1 MEQAK
6 ITDIA
11 QDRSEAKI
19 TLIGVPTKPS
29 VTGQILR
36 ALAVSGLVVGT
47 ISQSTNRS
55 ADDRI
60 DITFTVPNKL
70 GWRAMTQLMNLRT
83 AFDFDDV
90 LFDDHIGRVSLRGF
104 GMRADPGVLAK
115 FCETLA
121 RHRISIDLI
130 TTSELQIS
138 AVCHDSRLT
147 EAVRAL
153 SAAFQ
158 LPAVS
163 EPKVPAELGR

>member
-6 ITDIA
+6 ITDIGH
-11 QDRSEAKI
+11 DRSEAKI
-19 TLIGVPTKPS
+19 TLTGVPAKAS

-36 ALAVSGLVVGT
+36 ALASSGLIVGT
-47 ISQSTNRS
+47 ISQSAHRT

-70 GWRAMTQLMNLRT
+70 GWRAMTQLTGMRT
-83 AFDFDDV
+83 TFGFEDV
-90 LFDDHIGRVSLRGF
+90 LFDDHVGRVRLRGF
-104 GMRADPGVLAK
+104 GIRADPGVLAK

-138 AVCHDSRLT
+138 AVCHDSRLN

-158 LPAVS
+158 LTDTA
-163 EPKVPAELGR
+163 EPKVYADLGR